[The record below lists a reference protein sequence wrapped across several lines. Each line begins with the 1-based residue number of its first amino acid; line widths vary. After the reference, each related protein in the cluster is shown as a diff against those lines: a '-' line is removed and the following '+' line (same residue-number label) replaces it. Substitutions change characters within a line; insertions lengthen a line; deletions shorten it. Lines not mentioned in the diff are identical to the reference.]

1 MRYRLFG
8 PTGLRVSELFLGAIT
23 FGEQGG
29 VGAPP
34 EECALILDTFADPP
48 HAQYLDQAAKPTGIA
63 AGSGLVL
70 YFWGPSLRMRGRAR
84 SATSTSTRCICG
96 FRRCLRAR
104 DPPRHSPS
112 YRLTTLIA
120 EIESMGVRATSAEG
134 HRVPDWYRLSS
145 DTRVT
150 GIANTPSRRS
160 S

>member
-104 DPPRHSPS
+104 DSARHSPS

-120 EIESMGVRATSAEG
+120 EIESMGVRTTSAEG
-134 HRVPDWYRLSS
+134 HQVPDWYRLSS